1 MAAGLG
7 KGLERPVQQNVN
19 GGYLREEGF
28 GMLLFSSPDFSVFE
42 FSVSTSYVYS
52 GRELFLLWKN

>member
-1 MAAGLG
+1 M
-7 KGLERPVQQNVN
+7 QQNVN